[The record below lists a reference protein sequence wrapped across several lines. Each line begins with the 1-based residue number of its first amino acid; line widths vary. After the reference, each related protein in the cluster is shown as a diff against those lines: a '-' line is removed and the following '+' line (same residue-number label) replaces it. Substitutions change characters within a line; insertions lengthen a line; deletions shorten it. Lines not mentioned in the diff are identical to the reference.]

1 MPSRVPVALILSAL
15 LSAFGGA
22 VATAQDGPA
31 GLGEPVTIVDPEG
44 LVRGSVTIKEVA
56 DPYTGNDPASPPP
69 EGMRFVIVTT
79 TFEAAPDQSLDAQPY
94 QIVLQDDDG
103 FMYATQ
109 YVPRPAEAVSK
120 MPDLQ
125 GQLMAPD
132 NRISGAIS
140 FIVPADAAID
150 RIVYQPA
157 NDRLVEVMDL
167 LPGVGPALGDAVTY
181 TEAAGA
187 SATITTQLIDPFT
200 EHDPSYPPAEGTR
213 FVMLQPAFENAGG
226 LPYFADPYDLVVS
239 DAEGRLYNT
248 TPIYRVPGFAVP
260 LLESQTLSPGDRVSG
275 YVGYMVPADAIL
287 ADVLYFSEPSRM
299 VPLADLAAGA
309 SEPAEETAE
318 SPAAAAASPVP
329 DASAGTDP

>member
-1 MPSRVPVALILSAL
+1 MPCRVPVALILTAL
-15 LSAFGGA
+15 LSAFSGA
-22 VATAQDGPA
+22 AATAQDGPA
-31 GLGEPVTIVDPEG
+31 GLGGPVTIVDPEG
-44 LVRGSVTIKEVA
+44 IVRGSVTIKEVA

-69 EGMRFVIVTT
+69 EGNRFVVLTT

-103 FMYATQ
+103 IMYATQ
-109 YVPRPAEAVSK
+109 YVPRPAEAVST

-132 NRISGAIS
+132 NRISGAIG
-140 FIVPADAAID
+140 FVIPADAVID
-150 RIVYQPA
+150 RILYQPA
-157 NDRLVEVMDL
+157 NDRLVEVVDL
-167 LPGVGPALGDAVTY
+167 LAGAGPALGEAITY
-181 TEAAGA
+181 TDAAGA

-239 DAEGRLYNT
+239 DAAGRLYNT
-248 TPIYRVPGFAVP
+248 TLIYRVPGFAVP

-275 YVGYMVPADAIL
+275 YVGYIVPADAQL
-287 ADVLYFSEPSRM
+287 AEILYFSEPARM
-299 VPLADLAAGA
+299 VSLADLDAGA
-309 SEPAEETAE
+309 SEPAEGSAE
-318 SPAAAAASPVP
+318 SPTPADAPPAP
-329 DASAGTDP
+329 DASAGTGS